1 MGTLAQ
7 IAELPQARRLLR
19 TVRNRRSVVADDL
32 GIGLEELTTNL
43 GIVET
48 SLMDRSEIAGA
59 IWLDSEP
66 VVFDDLIEV
75 RTGGDV
81 AIGVVL
87 EQPHDTFSEG
97 NVDALYVAMFP
108 LRHTMLDSF
117 LDDQLRPLLDG
128 VESEPH
134 VLVLAPGSPIEE
146 RITMDWGYRA
156 VSRYGPYVR
165 RYCPDRFWARLRED
179 ILRPQTRVDR
189 VTAHASDP
197 YVPHFA
203 TDTATTMSLGGT
215 TYTTDINAQFD
226 AYRRIARSNP
236 FTDLGLSAVSETDD
250 DPEDSDGFYPED
262 DDDYYTEDDE

>member
-7 IAELPQARRLLR
+7 IAELPRARRLLR
-19 TVRNRRSVVADDL
+19 AVRSRRNVVAADL

-66 VVFDDLIEV
+66 VMFDDLIEV

-81 AIGVVL
+81 AIGLVL
-87 EQPHDTFSEG
+87 EEPFDTFGEG
-97 NVDALYVAMFP
+97 GVDALYVAMFP
-108 LRHTMLDSF
+108 LRRTMTDSF

-146 RITMDWGYRA
+146 RITMDWGYRP

-189 VTAHASDP
+189 VNASTTDS
-197 YVPHFA
+197 YVLNLPHFP
-203 TDTATTMSLGGT
+203 TDTVATTMAVGGT
-215 TYTTDINAQFD
+215 T
-226 AYRRIARSNP
+226 ARY
-236 FTDLGLSAVSETDD
+236 ETDD
-250 DPEDSDGFYPED
+250 LRLSRASSNSHLDFDAAIDDSEDDDSFYPED
-262 DDDYYTEDDE
+262 DDDYTEDDE